1 MDNLNPEMSNYDGRP
16 VQLFDFNRGTLH
28 WRYARADQ
36 DIVFQ
41 GDTYMAIGGL
51 METGVRQNVD
61 AGENDLTITVPAD
74 SDIAQLYVSNT
85 PSDRM
90 YITIW
95 VFDLD
100 DEANPRGRMYWKGSV
115 GGKAQGDNNSSKLNC
130 QDLAV
135 GFSRSGLRLAWER
148 GCPHTLYD
156 NECRVAPE
164 SFEVL
169 GTLTQA
175 KGDNMS
181 ASILGN
187 FVDGYFAGGFVKW
200 AIAEGIY
207 QRRGIEAHTGNN
219 ISVIGGVS
227 TLQEGDV
234 VLFYPGCGHSISIC
248 DSKFGNK
255 LNFGGVPNL
264 KGDSPFSGNPV
275 FN

>member
-1 MDNLNPEMSNYDGRP
+1 MTTGTQEMTNYGGRP

-36 DIVFQ
+36 DITFQ
-41 GDTYMAIGGL
+41 GNVYKAIGGL

-61 AGENDLTITVPAD
+61 PAENDLSITVPAD

-90 YITIW
+90 YVTIW
-95 VFDLD
+95 VYDLD
-100 DEANPRGRMYWKGSV
+100 VEDSGRMYWKGSV
-115 GGKAQGDNNSSKLNC
+115 GGKSQADSNSAKLNC

-135 GFSRSGLRLAWER
+135 GFSRRGLRLAWER

-156 NECRVAPE
+156 DECRVVPE
-164 SFEVL
+164 SYEVRA
-169 GTLTQA
+169 TLTLA
-175 KGDNMS
+175 RGD
-181 ASILGN
+181 ALGAAILGN
-187 FVDGYFAGGFVKW
+187 FVDGYFAGGFCMW

-207 QRRGIEAHTGNN
+207 QRRGIESHTGN
-219 ISVIGGVS
+219 SVTVIGGVS

-234 VLFYPGCGHSISIC
+234 VLFYPGCGHSINIC
-248 DSKFGNK
+248 DSKFNNK